1 MNMID
6 GGRKL
11 QPIGQQ
17 SDRTLVQVIAA
28 PRNTSSS
35 NPAYITQAAADG
47 RYAPLNHTHVIGQV
61 TGLQTALDGKAS
73 TSHNH
78 DATYAPIS
86 HSHAIANVTG
96 LQTALDGKAS
106 TSHNHDATYA
116 PISHSHAIANVTGL
130 QTALDGKASTTHGH
144 FIADVG
150 GLQTALDSKSN
161 AGHSHLIADVAN
173 LQASLD
179 GKAAAAHEH
188 SAVDISSPFQGG
200 ALLMSPAAGQP
211 LSALVPPYGAPGGLL
226 RWSYTSWS
234 FDSTS
239 YALASHTHPWSEV
252 TSKPTTLAG
261 YNIAATDVTAQIL
274 SGYSLG
280 SNAPIADSD
289 SIRGAF
295 GKAQAQIN
303 AVDLRFADYLPLSG
317 GKRISGWIAFDA
329 TAYST
334 SSFAFG
340 GYTLRQYSVEF
351 HTAFSASGA
360 GATWSNPMSFGGAVA
375 MSAGVTLTPL
385 AVSGALGSLGS
396 NKEQIP
402 ATAPTVTLAR
412 GSSSQYRNYIVAPLV
427 PGQIQVCQSGVYG
440 APENA
445 AMIYAGDGQTVYNAI
460 GEAIATSGTPY
471 PLIGA
476 IVLQGGSGG
485 AIYVLNRG
493 DLT

>member
-17 SDRTLVQVIAA
+17 SDRTLVQVVAA

-35 NPAYITQAAADG
+35 NPAYITQAAADV
-47 RYAPLNHTHVIGQV
+47 RYAPMNHTHVIGQV
-61 TGLQTALDGKAS
+61 TGLQAALDGKAS

-86 HSHAIANVTG
+86 HSHTIANVTG
-96 LQTALDGKAS
+96 LQAALDGKAS
-106 TSHNHDATYA
+106 LA
-116 PISHSHAIANVTGL
+116 
-130 QTALDGKASTTHGH
+130 HGH

-150 GLQTALDSKSN
+150 GLQTALDSKANS
-161 AGHSHLIADVAN
+161 GHGHLIADVAN
-173 LQASLD
+173 LQSSLD
-179 GKAAAAHEH
+179 GKASLAHGH
-188 SAVDISSPFQGG
+188 STTDLSSPHQAG
-200 ALLMSPAAGQP
+200 ALIMSPAAGQS
-211 LSALVPPYGAPGGLL
+211 LSALVPPYGTPGGLL

-234 FDSTS
+234 FDSAS
-239 YALASHTHPWSEV
+239 YAPLSHTHPWSEV

-261 YNIAATDVTAQIL
+261 YSIAATDVTAQIL

-280 SNAPIADSD
+280 SNTPIADSD

-303 AVDLRFADYLPLSG
+303 AVDSRFADYLPLSG

-351 HTAFSASGA
+351 HTSFSASGA
-360 GATWSNPMSFGGAVA
+360 GVSWSNPMSFGGEVTI
-375 MSAGVTLTPL
+375 SAGTKLTPITVT
-385 AVSGALGSLGS
+385 ATLGSLGA
-396 NKEQIP
+396 NKAQIP
-402 ATAPTVTLAR
+402 ATATTVILER
-412 GSSSQYRNYIVAPLV
+412 GGSGTYRNYIVAPLT

-440 APENA
+440 ASENA
-445 AMIYAGDGQTVYNAI
+445 PMIYAGDGQAIYNGV
-460 GEAIATSGTPY
+460 GEEIATSTTPF
-471 PLIGA
+471 PLTGA
-476 IVLQGGSGG
+476 VLLQGGPGG
-485 AIYVLNRG
+485 IIYVLNRG